1 MLSQKRKILAL
12 HERIAVLD
20 KTKEGRSCRSIAEDL
35 GVSKTQIQEIVRN
48 KKSIRQQWETGGR
61 AERKYSKVRKLCYKD
76 LDRVAWEWFTSA
88 QAKNIPISG
97 HMIQEQALMYA
108 EQLGHSSFSGSN
120 GWLDRW
126 MKRHNVRLAC
136 LSGEAAD
143 VNPTVV
149 ADWHQK
155 LVSIFEGYDLNNV
168 FNADETGLFYRA
180 LPKRSMVVEG
190 EEAKGGRDAK
200 ERIAALLACSATG
213 EKLTPLL
220 IGRSANPRCS
230 KGVTACLLSVMQPT
244 KKHG

>member
-143 VNPTVV
+143 
-149 ADWHQK
+149 
-155 LVSIFEGYDLNNV
+155 GYDLNNV